1 MSTPH
6 KSLFIVPAVA
16 VALLRPA
23 AGQELDLADPN
34 PPPNTHMSQVYRNGS
49 KIKLEVALDRQDYL
63 SGEVVLARFGAF
75 NPDTKP
81 VEVFDPLV
89 AAGFEILKWSD
100 RFNSGAENWE
110 PFNDSLI
117 DGLSIDWNAP
127 TVTLGPGQR
136 VERRVV
142 FSDRACPQC
151 VSLRPAGN
159 PPNADGR
166 YRLRYCFPQRFD
178 ACAETEFT
186 LAVPTVVASTHIKR
200 VEPLTVASKRTGK
213 EKQYTRY
220 FNALILES
228 NGKRYVVVSRVHRG
242 DFDVEPGPAGK
253 LDAGVLALV
262 EPYDRVAEVGHS
274 VKTITLLGD
283 DRDNLT
289 VTWTDEAG
297 QPRAHFLSA
306 DRSRIEPAEVP
317 ALERPSR

>member
-1 MSTPH
+1 MP
-6 KSLFIVPAVA
+6 KSLFILPAMA

-34 PPPNTHMSQVYRNGS
+34 PPPDTHMSQVYRNGS

-81 VEVFDPLV
+81 VEVFDPL
-89 AAGFEILKWSD
+89 AAARFEILKWSD

-110 PFNDSLI
+110 PLDGRLI
-117 DGLSIDWNAP
+117 DALNMDWNAP

-136 VERRVV
+136 VERQVA

-151 VSLRPAGN
+151 ISLRPAGN
-159 PPNADGR
+159 PPAADGR

-186 LAVPTVVASTHIKR
+186 VAVPTVVASAHVKR
-200 VEPLTVASKRTGK
+200 AEPLRVTNKRTGQ

-228 NGKRYVVVSRVHRG
+228 SGRRYVGVSRVHRG
-242 DFDVEPGPAGK
+242 DFDVEPGPTGK

-274 VKTITLLGD
+274 VKAINLVAD
-283 DRDNLT
+283 DRGNLT

-297 QPRAHFLSA
+297 RPQAHYLSA
-306 DRSRIEPAEVP
+306 DRSSIEPTQAP
-317 ALERPSR
+317 ALEPGR